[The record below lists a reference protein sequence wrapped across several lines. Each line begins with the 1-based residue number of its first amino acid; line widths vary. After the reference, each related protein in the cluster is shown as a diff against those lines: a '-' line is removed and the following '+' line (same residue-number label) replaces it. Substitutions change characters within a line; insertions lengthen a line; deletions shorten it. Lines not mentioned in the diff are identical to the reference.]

1 MSEPEVI
8 ALFALVGVLFT
19 AVIGVLGTVLT
30 LRQNAQ
36 TALLTDARADL
47 AATRAELAATKTEVE
62 RNEGRI
68 AALERRDHALVRY
81 VRRLRKHINDELGP
95 PPPDWPTELAA
106 DLDSSDDD

>member
-1 MSEPEVI
+1 MSEGEVI

-19 AVIGVLGTVLT
+19 AVATVLGIVLT

-36 TALLTDARADL
+36 TALITQQQAELSVL
-47 AATRAELAATKTEVE
+47 RAENAATKAVVE

-81 VRRLRKHINDELGP
+81 VRRLRRHITDELGP
-95 PPPDWPTELAA
+95 PPPDWPA
-106 DLDSSDDD
+106 DLASELSGDDED